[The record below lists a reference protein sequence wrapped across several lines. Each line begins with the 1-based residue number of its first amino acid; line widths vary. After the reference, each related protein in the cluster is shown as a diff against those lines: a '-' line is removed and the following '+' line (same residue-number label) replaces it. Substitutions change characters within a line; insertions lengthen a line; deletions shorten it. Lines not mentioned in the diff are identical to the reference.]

1 MRLANPSTNPFT
13 PDFGQTPPLLVG
25 RDSLLEE
32 LGSSFATGPRAPGF
46 TTLLIGPR
54 GSGKTAVL
62 NEAVES
68 TRAEGWIVISV
79 DAGTPGIH
87 ERITQVLNWIEEPGR
102 TGLSQPG
109 QRELVGLGFYGVN
122 AQWAPT
128 PAPGRLDNRHRLALL
143 ASQAGEHDTKVLLCV
158 DEIHA
163 GDRQE
168 MRRLG
173 DDIQHLSKRE
183 SLPLAFLGAGLGDI
197 RYGLLSDKKMTFFQR
212 CHRKD
217 VGMISPALAIRGIR
231 DTINDTGGSIDTE
244 AMGPVGDLGHIT
256 PYHMQVI
263 GYNIW
268 DISGSPDNPI
278 TESDVRQSIMLAEP
292 EMMDKVYEPA
302 WYDLPQAARRLLVAL
317 FYSGGKGTSTD
328 LIEQS
333 GLDRREYTEAR
344 RILTYGGY
352 IGKDHRSRVVTTGLL
367 PASGMKH
374 LIEDDTSIQSAA
386 NDQARAATE
395 PAPGRPQKSLRCDK
409 PMKQVDG
416 CCILPQDH
424 AGRCRSK

>member
-25 RDSLLEE
+25 RDALLDE
-32 LGSSFATGPRAPGF
+32 LGSSLATGPRSPGF

-68 TRAEGWIVISV
+68 TRVEGWIVISV
-79 DAGTPGIH
+79 DAGTAGIH
-87 ERITQVLNWIEEPGR
+87 ERIRQVLNWIEAPES
-102 TGLSQPG
+102 TGLSPAG
-109 QRELVGLGFYGVN
+109 RRELVGVGFYGVT

-128 PAPGRLDNRHRLALL
+128 AAVPQLDNRHRLALL
-143 ASQAGEHDTKVLLCV
+143 ARQAEEHDTKVLLCV

-212 CHRKD
+212 CHRKE

-231 DTINDTGGSIDTE
+231 DTINDNGGSITTE
-244 AMGPVGDLGHIT
+244 ALNPVGELGYIT

-263 GYNIW
+263 GYNVW
-268 DISGSPDNPI
+268 DISGSPDNPV
-278 TESDVRQSIMLAEP
+278 TEPEVRQSVKLSEP
-292 EMMDKVYEPA
+292 EMMDKLYEPA
-302 WYDLPQAARRLLVAL
+302 WYDMPLVARRLLAAL
-317 FYSGGKGTSTD
+317 LYSDGRGTPAE
-328 LIEQS
+328 LIQQS
-333 GLDRREYTEAR
+333 GLSRHEYTQAR
-344 RILTYGGY
+344 RILDYGGY
-352 IGKDHRSRVVTTGLL
+352 ISKDHRSRVVATGLL
-367 PASGMKH
+367 PAPAANL
-374 LIEDDTSIQSAA
+374 LIEDDANIQPANNASGHGTS
-386 NDQARAATE
+386 E
-395 PAPGRPQKSLRCDK
+395 PAVERAQSPRCDK
-409 PMKQVDG
+409 PMKRVDG
-416 CCILPQDH
+416 HCILPHDH
-424 AGRCRSK
+424 AGRCRAK